1 MHLSASWQITAD
13 YRCSTCALLPWHALP
28 GPATSTSRASMQGSQ
43 LIRVDVD
50 LENGGA
56 LSLNPDFLVDFGAEP
71 EGPALAHET
80 RYPGGAR
87 CTGARLR
94 GSA

>member
-1 MHLSASWQITAD
+1 
-13 YRCSTCALLPWHALP
+13 
-28 GPATSTSRASMQGSQ
+28 MQGSQ

-87 CTGARLR
+87 RGMPAGACRHSGSSHTIAEVAHCRRRLQL
-94 GSA
+94 